1 MDVTCFSAFAA
12 LGGAVI
18 GALTSFSTSWLSYHT
33 QTRAQRLAHKIERV
47 QELYKDFIEEASK
60 FYADALV
67 HSTADASELIRLYA
81 MISRMRVLSSPQ
93 VIEAADKI
101 ARVIVETYIAPNKT
115 FPELH
120 DMVRRG
126 ALDPLHHFSS
136 ACREELSKF
145 GYL

>member
-1 MDVTCFSAFAA
+1 MDVTYFSAFAA
-12 LGGAVI
+12 LVGAVI
-18 GALTSFSTSWLSYHT
+18 GALSSFSTSWLSYHI
-33 QTRAQRLAHKIERV
+33 QTRAQRLAHKIETV
-47 QELYKDFIEEASK
+47 EQLYKDFIEEASR

-67 HSTADASELIRLYA
+67 HSTTDVSQLIRLYA

-93 VIEAADKI
+93 IVEQAEKI
-101 ARVIVETYIAPNKT
+101 ARMIVDTYLAPNKT

-120 DMVRRG
+120 DMVHRS
-126 ALDPLHHFSS
+126 ALDPLCHFSS